1 MGWLTEGVVATHTG
15 HVGNSGRPEFSRA
28 QWRRRLALRRRNSV
42 AFVFSGG
49 GPLGALQAGSLRAL
63 YEHGIRPD
71 LTVGTSVGAL
81 NATFLAFDPTPEGVE
96 SLTKLWLSMTD
107 QDLFPGGRF
116 KATWARMLTKGNR
129 VFDNSGLRR
138 IVSSRLGDATI
149 EDAQLPLG
157 IVATDLE
164 TGAERVFQNG
174 PVIDPL
180 LASAAMPSIFPP
192 VEIEGRLYT
201 DGGVCNNVPLAPAV
215 AMGATTVY
223 VMDST
228 SHSHQRRPLL
238 RPMDYLLHAFSL
250 ARAQRLEVEREWYA
264 EKVNLVMVPSPEL
277 DFFVPFASMEHTRK
291 LIDLAY
297 ERVSG
302 FLDAD
307 APKATDDEKVEAAS
321 PND

>member
-1 MGWLTEGVVATHTG
+1 MAS
-15 HVGNSGRPEFSRA
+15 NGRIEPSRA
-28 QWRRRLALRRRNSV
+28 QWLRRLALRRRDTV

-49 GPLGALQAGSLRAL
+49 GPLGALQVGALRAL
-63 YEHGIRPD
+63 YENGVRPD

-81 NATFLAFDPTPEGVE
+81 NATFLAFDPTPDGVE
-96 SLTKLWLSMTD
+96 NLNKLWLSMTD

-138 IVSSRLGDATI
+138 LLSQRLGEAAI

-164 TGAERVFQNG
+164 SGAERVFQSG
-174 PVIDPL
+174 SVVEPL
-180 LASAAMPSIFPP
+180 LASSAMPSIYPP
-192 VEIEGRLYT
+192 VEVEGRLYT
-201 DGGVCNNVPLAPAV
+201 DGGVCNNVPIAPAV

-250 ARAQRLEVEREWYA
+250 ARSQRLEVERQWYA
-264 EKVNLVMVPSPEL
+264 DRVNLVMIPSPTL
-277 DFFVPFASMEHTRK
+277 DFFVPFASMDHTPK

-297 ERVSG
+297 ERVSE
-302 FLDAD
+302 FFAERNE
-307 APKATDDEKVEAAS
+307 PKKSFPILPTEVAVPAE
-321 PND
+321 